1 MAWKRVRYPCKEHGS
16 DFLERIKRQEERK
29 GERGKERKKGFTKGA
44 VAERNSEVMAL
55 WRCEHT

>member
-29 GERGKERKKGFTKGA
+29 GERGKERKK
-44 VAERNSEVMAL
+44 EEQELSDSHHN
-55 WRCEHT
+55 